1 MEPAGFVRASAITW
15 NQPPLYNWHVDYLL
29 QVAEPVEVG
38 YATAAQEL
46 EHHWGGVVKWWA
58 QRDLN
63 PRPSD
68 YESPALTTELWA
80 QPG

>member
-1 MEPAGFVRASAITW
+1 MFMLAGLRDFRY
-15 NQPPLYNWHVDYLL
+15 P
-29 QVAEPVEVG
+29 
-38 YATAAQEL
+38 QEL
-46 EHHWGGVVKWWA
+46 DYKLPFPVPSTRRNPCKIWA

-80 QPG
+80 QQA